1 MKKSIS
7 IRSKFIHLKEVERFI
22 ESLLEPLECS
32 SRQVAYITLGVC
44 ESVNNA
50 IYHGNKC
57 DETKFVTLFAD
68 LDKDTLLFQVS
79 DEGCGFD
86 FTNIPDPTT
95 PENLKSEGGR
105 GLYIIRNVTDE
116 LSFKNNG
123 SIIELKFNINRAHSI
138 SS

>member
-7 IRSKFIHLKEVERFI
+7 IRSKFVHLKEVELFI
-22 ESLLEPLECS
+22 ESLLQPLDCN

-57 DETKFVTLFAD
+57 DENKFVTLFAD
-68 LDKDTLLFQVS
+68 VNNSSLLVQVK
-79 DEGCGFD
+79 DEGPGFD
-86 FTNIPDPTT
+86 FNNIPDPTT
-95 PENLKSEGGR
+95 PENIKNEGGR

-123 SIIELKFNINRAHSI
+123 SIIELKFKIKSAHSI